1 MTPDNFGFDTDTD
14 TKLLVST
21 LTPTLSVIWCHD
33 TSVMTLNDTDTKI
46 GKILNNFTQTSQKL
60 SDF

>member
-1 MTPDNFGFDTDTD
+1 MTPDIFGFDTDTD

-33 TSVMTLNDTDTKI
+33 TGVMTLYDTDTK
-46 GKILNNFTQTSQKL
+46 KAKF
-60 SDF
+60 

>member
-33 TSVMTLNDTDTKI
+33 TSVMTLNDTGTKI
-46 GKILNNFTQTSQKL
+46 GKILNNFTQIS
-60 SDF
+60 